1 MLIRSEL
8 ILNPNTCTFL
18 DACIASFGNNLIY
31 NERPQHAPLEK
42 HKLHVETYIQDN
54 ITYMY
59 LNIQNYYSVIYTVGI
74 KLWRAFDNKVL
85 SVNIT
90 VNYNWMNY
98 TSSCV

>member
-42 HKLHVETYIQDN
+42 HKLHGETYTGQ
-54 ITYMY
+54 
-59 LNIQNYYSVIYTVGI
+59 YYIHVY
-74 KLWRAFDNKVL
+74 
-85 SVNIT
+85 
-90 VNYNWMNY
+90 
-98 TSSCV
+98 

>member
-1 MLIRSEL
+1 MLIRSDF

-42 HKLHVETYIQDN
+42 HKLHVETYTGQYYN
-54 ITYMY
+54 

-74 KLWRAFDNKVL
+74 KLWRAFDTMINKT
-85 SVNIT
+85 NF
-90 VNYNWMNY
+90 
-98 TSSCV
+98 C